1 MLRLRHF
8 FRLLRIFRILKR
20 HGLDDVVR
28 ALRPQNPVS
37 RFLGRKRKPLRPQ
50 MGQRIRLA
58 LEDLGPIFVKFG
70 QALST
75 RPDLLPPDIAQELAK
90 LQDKVPPF
98 SNELARETVEAA
110 FGQSVDEV
118 FQSFETEPLAS
129 ASIAQVHAARLHNDT
144 EVVVKILRPGIDPI
158 IEKDLDV
165 LGALAELA
173 HRYWPDI
180 RRLKPRD
187 VVQDYSRTIRDEL
200 DFMREAANGTQ
211 LKRNWETSHILE
223 LPEIYWDYCHP
234 NVMVM
239 ERVYGVQISDVEALN
254 EAGVNMKTLAERGVE
269 IFFTQVFKHNF
280 FHADMHPGNIF
291 VNVND
296 PEDPRYISI
305 DFGIVGTLDISD
317 QRYLA
322 ANLLAFFH
330 RDYRKVSQLHV
341 DSGWVPA
348 GTRVDEFESA
358 IRTVCE
364 PIFDKPLKD
373 ISFGQFLVRLFSTA
387 RRFNME
393 VQPQL
398 VLLQKTL
405 LNIEGLGR
413 QLYPDLDLWVTAKPF
428 LEEWMAEKS
437 SGKELMNKFKEALP
451 ELATSVNDGPQMLVR
466 LLQQVSEGT
475 LNVKMAPPNIESMQ
489 AEQLASDR
497 RRTSAIAGAGFVVG
511 AAILAGTG
519 YSYTWVSIV
528 ALLGGMALLWR
539 SRS

>member
-1 MLRLRHF
+1 MLKFRHF
-8 FRLLRIFRILKR
+8 FRLIRIFRILKR
-20 HGLDDVVR
+20 HGLNDVVR
-28 ALRPQNPVS
+28 ALRPQNPVN
-37 RFLGRKRKPLRPQ
+37 RFFGGERKPLRPEL
-50 MGQRIRLA
+50 GRRIRLA

-75 RPDLLPPDIAQELAK
+75 RPDLLPPDIASELAK

-98 SNELARETVEAA
+98 SNQLARETVEAA
-110 FGQSVDEV
+110 FEQSVDDI
-118 FQSFETEPLAS
+118 FKTFETEPLAS
-129 ASIAQVHAARLHNDT
+129 ASIAQVHAAQLKDDT
-144 EVVVKILRPGIDPI
+144 EVVVKILRPGVELV

-173 HRYWPDI
+173 NRYWPDI

-187 VVQDYSRTIRDEL
+187 VVEDYSRTIRDEL
-200 DFMREAANGTQ
+200 DFMREAANGAQ
-211 LKRNWETSHILE
+211 LKRNWADSHILE
-223 LPEIYWDYCHP
+223 LPEIYFDYCHT

-239 ERVYGVQISDVEALN
+239 ERVYGIPVSDVEALN
-254 EAGVNMKTLAERGVE
+254 AANVNLKTLAERGVE

-291 VNVND
+291 VNVSD

-305 DFGIVGTLDISD
+305 DFGIVGTLDPSD

-322 ANLLAFFH
+322 GNLLAFFH

-413 QLYPDLDLWVTAKPF
+413 QLYPDLDLWETAKPF
-428 LEEWMAEKS
+428 LEDWMAEKA
-437 SGKELMNKFKEALP
+437 SGKELMSRFKDALP
-451 ELATSVNDGPQMLVR
+451 ELATSFNDAPMLLTR
-466 LLQQVSEGT
+466 LIQQVSDGT
-475 LNVKMAPPNIESMQ
+475 FSVAVATPNLEALQ
-489 AEQLASDR
+489 AEQRASDR
-497 RRTSAIAGAGFVVG
+497 RRTAAIAGAGFLI
-511 AAILAGTG
+511 AAAVLAGTG
-519 YSYTWVSIV
+519 YPHAWVSGAS
-528 ALLGGMALLWR
+528 ALTGVFLLWR
-539 SRS
+539 SRT

>member
-1 MLRLRHF
+1 MPKLRHF
-8 FRLLRIFRILKR
+8 FRLLLIFHIMKR
-20 HGLDDVVR
+20 HGLHDIVR

-37 RFLGRKRKPLRPQ
+37 RLLGSRSKPIRPHL
-50 MGQRIRLA
+50 GKRIRLA

-75 RPDLLPPDIAQELAK
+75 RPDLLPADIALELAK

-98 SNELARETVEAA
+98 SNELARKTVETA
-110 FGQSVDEV
+110 FEQSVDDIFKE
-118 FQSFETEPLAS
+118 FEREPLAS
-129 ASIAQVHAARLHNDT
+129 ASIAQVHAARLKDGT
-144 EVVVKILRPGIDPI
+144 DVVVKILRPGIELM
-158 IEKDLDV
+158 IEKDLEV
-165 LGALAELA
+165 LQVLAGLA

-180 RRLKPRD
+180 RRLRPKD
-187 VVQDYSRTIRDEL
+187 VVNDYSRTIRDEL
-200 DFMREAANGTQ
+200 DFMREAANGAQ
-211 LKRNWETSHILE
+211 LKRNWEDSDILE

-239 ERVYGVQISDVEALN
+239 ERMYGVAVNDIESLN
-254 EAGVNMKTLAERGVE
+254 AAGVNMHILAARGVE

-291 VNVND
+291 VNVTD
-296 PEDPRYISI
+296 PENPRYVSI
-305 DFGIVGTLDISD
+305 DFGIVGTLDPGD

-322 ANLLAFFH
+322 ANLLAFFN
-330 RDYRKVSQLHV
+330 RDYRKVAQLHV

-387 RRFNME
+387 RRFEME

-413 QLYPDLDLWVTAKPF
+413 QLYPELDLWDTAKPF
-428 LEEWMAEKS
+428 LEEWMTEKA
-437 SGKELMNKFKEALP
+437 SGKELMSRFKDALP
-451 ELATSVNDGPQMLVR
+451 ELATSLNDAPQ
-466 LLQQVSEGT
+466 LLAGLIQQMSDGS
-475 LNVKMAPPNIESMQ
+475 LNVAVSAPVLESFR
-489 AEQLASDR
+489 AEQRASDR
-497 RRTSAIAGAGFVVG
+497 RRTSAIAGAGLLVG
-511 AAILAGTG
+511 AAVLAGSG
-519 YSYTWVSIV
+519 YPHAWVSAASAV
-528 ALLGGMALLWR
+528 AGALLLWR
-539 SRS
+539 SRA